1 MSAVMYPW
9 QEVLQQNVTL
19 VFESI
24 KVEIVCLLI
33 FVLYL
38 SYTYSLTFLRF
49 WYLRLLRHLG
59 LQSILISSEKTIN
72 G

>member
-24 KVEIVCLLI
+24 KVEKVCLLI

-38 SYTYSLTFLRF
+38 PYTYS
-49 WYLRLLRHLG
+49 
-59 LQSILISSEKTIN
+59 
-72 G
+72 